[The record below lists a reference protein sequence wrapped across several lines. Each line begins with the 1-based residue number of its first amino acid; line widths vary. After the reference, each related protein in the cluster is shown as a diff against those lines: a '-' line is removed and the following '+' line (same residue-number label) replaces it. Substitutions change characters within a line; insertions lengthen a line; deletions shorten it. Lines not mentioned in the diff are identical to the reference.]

1 MKEWMNESLV
11 GWMDGWMGDDTA
23 SDVSQLWAC
32 DLCSQCMSL

>member
-1 MKEWMNESLV
+1 MNRWMD